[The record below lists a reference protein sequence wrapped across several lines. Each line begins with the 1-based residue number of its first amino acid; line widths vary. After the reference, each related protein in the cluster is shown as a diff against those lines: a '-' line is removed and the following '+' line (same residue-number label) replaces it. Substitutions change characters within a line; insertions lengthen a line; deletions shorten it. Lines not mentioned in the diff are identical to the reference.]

1 MPENLFQSEAESA
14 KPFIRKELFCSHANE
29 TNFHKKGFS
38 LSFTLKV
45 RVFGT
50 RIWPIKVR
58 VRKDCLIVSRNGMNF
73 ELTTFLQSTEFF
85 FCFLKLCFL
94 IVVFSHEGSWARV
107 TSSSLDSR
115 VVTALLARRIHPCA
129 QRELGSDALQ
139 IFTLQ
144 CI

>member
-1 MPENLFQSEAESA
+1 MPENLFQSGAENA
-14 KPFIRKELFCSHANE
+14 KPLIRKGLFCSHANK
-29 TNFHKKGFS
+29 TLLHKKGFS
-38 LSFTLKV
+38 LSFALLKV

-58 VRKDCLIVSRNGMNF
+58 VREDCLIVSRGRMNF

-85 FCFLKLCFL
+85 FCFLSS
-94 IVVFSHEGSWARV
+94 VFSSLSSRMKGPWERM

-115 VVTALLARRIHPCA
+115 VVMALGYIPVRNAR
-129 QRELGSDALQ
+129 LGSDALQ